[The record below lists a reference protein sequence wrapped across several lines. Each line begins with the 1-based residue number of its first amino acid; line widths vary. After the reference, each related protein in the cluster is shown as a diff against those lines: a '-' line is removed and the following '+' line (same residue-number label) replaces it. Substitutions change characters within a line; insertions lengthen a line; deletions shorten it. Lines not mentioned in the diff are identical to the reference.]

1 MPNESERTLLTSL
14 ILSSLG
20 PLVLGTALF
29 FGQSSTQIADFIRR
43 SAELM
48 AIIVS
53 WLIFRTIHKKE
64 KPDLLQKI
72 RLEKVAKL
80 CIGSAM
86 ILSAVAMLFV
96 AFLSINITQGSVLP
110 SLTIAILGV
119 ITNSWF
125 WLRYRQLSQVNPDI
139 ILLAQKRLFGAKTMV
154 DLSVVLSLSYIAIAP
169 NSPAVSYVD
178 SAGSV
183 IVALYLLISGI
194 KTVQSR
200 QQLPR
205 E

>member
-43 SAELM
+43 SAELI

-178 SAGSV
+178 SAGLV